1 MMMAAGQVP
10 HQARHSNQVLP
21 SRNTVRDMNESLSAC
36 EYTQN
41 PINGVKNQIQLSKSE
56 DLFDFIQEFMTQ
68 AASHLENR
76 KELQGLPWQSSG

>member
-1 MMMAAGQVP
+1 M
-10 HQARHSNQVLP
+10 RS
-21 SRNTVRDMNESLSAC
+21 MNESLSAC
-36 EYTQN
+36 EYTQI
-41 PINGVKNQIQLSKSE
+41 PINGVKNQIQLSKS

>member
-1 MMMAAGQVP
+1 MG
-10 HQARHSNQVLP
+10 N
-21 SRNTVRDMNESLSAC
+21 MNESQSAC

-68 AASHLENR
+68 AASHLKNR
-76 KELQGLPWQSSG
+76 KELQGLPWQCSG